1 MSRGGARVGAGRPK
15 GRGPHGEA
23 TKPLRIPLSMVA
35 EVVEYVSNRGY
46 HLPLYSSKVQA
57 GFPSPADDFMEGK
70 LDLNQYLIKRPAATF
85 LVRAT
90 GDSMINAGI
99 HEGDLLVVDRSL
111 TPLDGKVV
119 IAAVDG
125 YLTVKRLGI
134 RKDAM
139 WLFPENDKYP
149 PIEVNPEADNYIWGV
164 VTNVIHGV

>member
-1 MSRGGARVGAGRPK
+1 MTRGGARVGAGRPK

-35 EVVEYVSNRGY
+35 EVVDYVSHKGY
-46 HLPLYSSKVQA
+46 QLPLYGSKVQA

-111 TPLDGKVV
+111 EAVDGKVV
-119 IAAVDG
+119 IAALDG
-125 YLTVKRLGI
+125 YLTVKRLSI
-134 RKDAM
+134 QQNKM
-139 WLFPENDKYP
+139 WLLPENDKFA
-149 PIEVNPEADNYIWGV
+149 PIAVNPETDAYIWGV